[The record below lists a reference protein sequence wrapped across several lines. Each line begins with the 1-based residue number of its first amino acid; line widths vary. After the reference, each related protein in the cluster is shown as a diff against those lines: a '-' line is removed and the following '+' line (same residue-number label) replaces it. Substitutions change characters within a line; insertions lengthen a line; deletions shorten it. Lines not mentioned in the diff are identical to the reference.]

1 MKQINI
7 HQAKTNLSKLIEK
20 IELGE
25 EIIIANR
32 GVPKAVIKKYISES
46 TEQDNPFG
54 RYAGQHG
61 DWICSLAESIPHRQ
75 IEISDDFNDEDE
87 EINNLFGI

>member
-7 HQAKTNLSKLIEK
+7 HQAKTNLSKILEK

-32 GVPKAVIKKYISES
+32 GVPKAVISKYIPEADKS
-46 TEQDNPFG
+46 QDNPFG
-54 RYAGQHG
+54 RYAG
-61 DWICSLAESIPHRQ
+61 Q

>member
-7 HQAKTNLSKLIEK
+7 HQAKTNLSKLLEK

-25 EIIIANR
+25 EIVIANR
-32 GVPKAVIKKYISES
+32 GVPKAVIKKYIPES
-46 TEQDNPFG
+46 NKQDSPFG
-54 RYAGQHG
+54 RYAG
-61 DWICSLAESIPHRQ
+61 Q

-87 EINNLFGI
+87 EINHLFGI